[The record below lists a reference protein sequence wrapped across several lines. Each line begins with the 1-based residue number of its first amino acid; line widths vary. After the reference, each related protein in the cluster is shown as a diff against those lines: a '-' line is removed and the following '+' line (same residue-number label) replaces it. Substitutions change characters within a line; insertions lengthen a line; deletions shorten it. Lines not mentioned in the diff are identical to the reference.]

1 MNWFRTTVLAVVAI
15 ISIVIL
21 SEARPLAARS
31 RRTSDQRAGAG
42 VLRLRNRFA
51 VSPLRMTW
59 QSVADVPVT
68 DSAGRPMI
76 APWLGGFDVP
86 RPQLVDI
93 RGTGTPDLF
102 VQEWPGRIIHF
113 ERVDGQWV
121 WRSDRYEDLDVGEW
135 FRFVDVDGDGRIDL
149 FAEMPQGYIRL
160 FRNVGTKSKAKFVA
174 VPDSIRDV
182 DGLAILADRQNILNA
197 VDIDC
202 NGKLDLF
209 IGRVQGTV
217 DRFEQDGVSPGG
229 APRFRMHTPNWEGI
243 EILGPEA
250 TGGSAS
256 SRPISD
262 TGARSWEL
270 GAGNDELEA
279 PSSQPPAPS
288 FLRHGANTLT
298 FADVSGKGTLD
309 LFWGDFF
316 EAGLL
321 QIENTGTCTQPFLQN
336 KPIGFPPARPVVT
349 SGYNAPTFGDVNGD
363 GIIDLV
369 MGVIGGAYGPARTSI
384 ENLYLMTQSPRGSWA
399 LKTKRVISQIDVGSD
414 AIPVLADLRGTGKL
428 DLLIG
433 SKISPSDAGTGTI
446 TWYENVGTKIAPAFH
461 ERGLLPISGQFNY
474 APAVVDL
481 DGDGLPDIVVGTWR
495 DKLQWYRN
503 TGSRTDPK
511 WTLADTALVT
521 IPRGSNTVPALADI
535 DGDGLIDLV
544 IGTASGRMLLYRN
557 AGTKVSPKFT
567 LVTASFQDIR
577 FGRRAAPTLVDMDGD
592 GKPDLL
598 VGNEAG
604 DLQLWH
610 NVGRAPG
617 EFRMELDPSFVM
629 KSYANAAPAV
639 GDLHGN
645 GKLDI
650 LVGTGAGGVRWF
662 TRP

>member
-1 MNWFRTTVLAVVAI
+1 MRGWVGIAVACVGI
-15 ISIVIL
+15 GVG
-21 SEARPLAARS
+21 ARPAVPARPESSYTANINAAP
-31 RRTSDQRAGAG
+31 
-42 VLRLRNRFA
+42 
-51 VSPLRMTW
+51 VS
-59 QSVADVPVT
+59 
-68 DSAGRPMI
+68 DSAGHPMI

-93 RGTGTPDLF
+93 RGTGHPDLL
-102 VQEWPGRIIHF
+102 VQEWPGQIIDF
-113 ERVDGQWV
+113 ERVGDSWV
-121 WRSDRYEDLDVGEW
+121 WRSDKYQDLDVGEW
-135 FRFVDVDGDGRIDL
+135 FRFVDIDGDGRIDL
-149 FAEMPQGYIRL
+149 FAEMPQGYIRMY
-160 FRNVGTKSKAKFVA
+160 RNIGTTTAAKFVA
-174 VPDSIRDV
+174 VPDTIRDV

-217 DRFEQDGVSPGG
+217 DRFEQDGTSPSG
-229 APRFRMHTPNWEGI
+229 APRFRLHTPNWEGI

-250 TGGSAS
+250 TQGSAI

-262 TGARSWEL
+262 TGARGPGPRAPGTGL
-270 GAGNDELEA
+270 GVRG
-279 PSSQPPAPS
+279 ST
-288 FLRHGANTLT
+288 RHGANTLT

-321 QIENTGTCTQPFLQN
+321 QIENTGSCQQPFLQN
-336 KPIGFPPARPVVT
+336 KPVEFPPAHPVIT
-349 SGYNAPTFGDVNGD
+349 SGYNAPTFGDINGD
-363 GIIDLV
+363 GTIDLI

-384 ENLYLMTQSPRGSWA
+384 ENLYQVTQAPKGTWT
-399 LKTKRVISQIDVGSD
+399 LNTKRVITQVDVGSD
-414 AIPVLADLRGTGKL
+414 AMPVLADLRGTGTL

-433 SKISPSDAGTGTI
+433 SKISPGNPGSGTI
-446 TWYENVGTKIAPAFH
+446 TWFENVGTKTAPAFH
-461 ERGLLPISGQFNY
+461 ERGVLPINGQFNY

-503 TGSRTDPK
+503 VGTRAEPK
-511 WTLADTALVT
+511 WTLADSALIT
-521 IPRGSNTVPALADI
+521 IPRGSNTAPTFADI
-535 DGDGLIDLV
+535 DGDGLVDLI

-557 AGTKVSPKFT
+557 TGTRTSPAFT
-567 LVTASFQDIR
+567 LVTASFQDIK

-604 DLQLWH
+604 ELQLWR
-610 NVGRAPG
+610 NVGRGPG
-617 EFRMELDPSFVM
+617 DFRVELDPTFVL

-662 TRP
+662 QKP

>member
-1 MNWFRTTVLAVVAI
+1 MIRWVGVVVMGLCIGAGARHAAPLSASWSYAPNVLAA
-15 ISIVIL
+15 
-21 SEARPLAARS
+21 
-31 RRTSDQRAGAG
+31 
-42 VLRLRNRFA
+42 
-51 VSPLRMTW
+51 
-59 QSVADVPVT
+59 PVT
-68 DSAGRPMI
+68 DSAGHSMI

-86 RPQLVDI
+86 RPQLVDL

-102 VQEWPGRIIHF
+102 VQEWPGQIIQF
-113 ERVDGQWV
+113 ERVAGQWV
-121 WRSDRYEDLDVGEW
+121 WRSDKYQDLDVGEW
-135 FRFVDVDGDGRIDL
+135 FRFVDVDADGRIDL
-149 FAEMPQGYIRL
+149 LAEMPQGYIRL
-160 FRNVGTKSKAKFVA
+160 YRNVGTRTDAKFVA
-174 VPDSIRDV
+174 IADTIRDV

-217 DRFEQDGVSPGG
+217 DRYEQDGVSPAG
-229 APRFRMHTPNWEGI
+229 APRFRLHTPNWEGI

-250 TGGSAS
+250 TGGSATA
-256 SRPISD
+256 RPISD
-262 TGARSWEL
+262 TGGGPRAAEL
-270 GAGNDELEA
+270 RPHGSA
-279 PSSQPPAPS
+279 
-288 FLRHGANTLT
+288 RHGANTLT

-321 QIENTGTCTQPFLQN
+321 QIENTGTCAQPFFQN
-336 KPIGFPPARPVVT
+336 KPVEFPPAHPLIT
-349 SGYNAPTFGDVNGD
+349 SGYNAPTFGDINGD
-363 GIIDLV
+363 GNIDLL

-384 ENLYLMTQSPRGSWA
+384 ENLYLLAQAPKGTWT
-399 LKTKRVISQIDVGSD
+399 LKSKRVISQVDVGSD
-414 AIPVLADLRGTGKL
+414 AMPVLADLRGTGRL
-428 DLLIG
+428 DLLVG
-433 SKISPSDAGTGTI
+433 SRISPTDPGTGTI
-446 TWYENVGTKIAPAFH
+446 TWFENVGTNSAPAFH

-495 DKLQWYRN
+495 DKLQWFRN
-503 TGSRTDPK
+503 TGTRNDPT
-511 WTLADTALVT
+511 WTLADSALVT
-521 IPRGSNTVPALADI
+521 IPRGSNTAPAFADI
-535 DGDGLIDLV
+535 DGDGLVDLI

-557 AGTKVSPKFT
+557 TGTKTSPRFT
-567 LVTASFQDIR
+567 PVTTSFQDIK

-604 DLQLWH
+604 ELQLWR

-617 EFRMELDPSFVM
+617 EFRMELDTTFTL

-662 TRP
+662 ERH

>member
-1 MNWFRTTVLAVVAI
+1 MMRWWAGMGIAAI
-15 ISIVIL
+15 GI
-21 SEARPLAARS
+21 
-31 RRTSDQRAGAG
+31 AGAWHAAP
-42 VLRLRNRFA
+42 VH
-51 VSPLRMTW
+51 
-59 QSVADVPVT
+59 VAPAYIAQITDVPVS
-68 DSAGRPMI
+68 DSAGHQMI

-93 RGTGTPDLF
+93 RGTGHPDLF
-102 VQEWPGRIIHF
+102 VQEWPGQIIDF
-113 ERVDGQWV
+113 ERVGASWV
-121 WRSDRYEDLDVGEW
+121 WRSDRYQDLDVGEW
-135 FRFVDVDGDGRIDL
+135 FRFVDVDADGRIDL
-149 FAEMPQGYIRL
+149 LAEMPQGYIRL
-160 FRNVGTKSKAKFVA
+160 YRNVGTKTEAKFVA
-174 VPDSIRDV
+174 VPDTIRDV

-217 DRFEQDGVSPGG
+217 DRFEQDGVSPSG
-229 APRFRMHTPNWEGI
+229 APRFRLHTANWEGI

-250 TGGSAS
+250 TGGSAI

-262 TGARSWEL
+262 TGAQRPEPGAQRRPRAESPAEVASPLEAQGPWPAL
-270 GAGNDELEA
+270 GAGIWTRG
-279 PSSQPPAPS
+279 SS
-288 FLRHGANTLT
+288 RHGANTLT

-321 QIENTGTCTQPFLQN
+321 QIENTGTCAQPFLQN
-336 KPIGFPPARPVVT
+336 KPVEFPPQRPVIT

-363 GIIDLV
+363 GMIDLV
-369 MGVIGGAYGPARTSI
+369 MGVIGGAYGPARTSVD
-384 ENLYLMTQSPRGSWA
+384 NLYLLTQAPKGTWTIN
-399 LKTKRVISQIDVGSD
+399 TKRIISQIDVGSD
-414 AIPVLADLRGTGKL
+414 AIPALADLRGTGKL

-433 SKISPSDAGTGTI
+433 SKISPSDPGTGTI
-446 TWYENVGTKIAPAFH
+446 TWFENVGTKTAPAFR
-461 ERGLLPISGQFNY
+461 ERGLLPISGEFNY

-495 DKLQWYRN
+495 DKLQWHRN
-503 TGSRTDPK
+503 TGTRTEPR
-511 WTLADTALVT
+511 WTLTDTALVT
-521 IPRGSNTVPALADI
+521 IPRGSNTVPAFADI
-535 DGDGLIDLV
+535 DGDGLVDLI

-557 AGTKVSPKFT
+557 TGTRSTPKFT
-567 LVTASFQDIR
+567 LVTTSFQDIKV
-577 FGRRAAPTLVDMDGD
+577 GRRAAPVLVDMDGD

-604 DLQLWH
+604 ELQLWR
-610 NVGRAPG
+610 NVSKGPG
-617 EFRMELDPSFVM
+617 DFRVELDPTFKL
-629 KSYANAAPAV
+629 KSYANAAPTV

-662 TRP
+662 APKL